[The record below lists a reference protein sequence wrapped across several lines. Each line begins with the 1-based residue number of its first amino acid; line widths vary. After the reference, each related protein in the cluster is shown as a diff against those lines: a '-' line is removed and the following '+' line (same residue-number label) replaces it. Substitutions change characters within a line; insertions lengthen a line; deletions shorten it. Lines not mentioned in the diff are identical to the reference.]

1 MAKGEDG
8 TDPVGEFVENSGLV
22 DGMVTGWVLFVYYI
36 DPESGEACYYGDAME
51 GQGSIVTLGLVE
63 ACASIE
69 REQIIRQHFDDDDD

>member
-1 MAKGEDG
+1 MAKGDDG

-36 DPESGEACYYGDAME
+36 DPESGEACYYG
-51 GQGSIVTLGLVE
+51 GSIVTLGLVE